1 MQTDR
6 PFDYL
11 VPARLEG
18 ALQAGMRVWVQ
29 FGKGARK
36 VSGMVVSVSDQSDYD
51 GQLKPL
57 LDVLDPA
64 PGFGPRIIK
73 AIEVVGANN
82 VFFLDCVHADDVA
95 NYVENRCGKSC

>member
-1 MQTDR
+1 MAIVAKVIVDVPTMQTDR

-64 PGFGPRIIK
+64 PVLNHELLK
-73 AIEVVGANN
+73 
-82 VFFLDCVHADDVA
+82 L
-95 NYVENRCGKSC
+95 S

>member
-1 MQTDR
+1 MAIVAKVIVDVPTMQTDR

-36 VSGMVVSVSDQSDYD
+36 VSG
-51 GQLKPL
+51 
-57 LDVLDPA
+57 
-64 PGFGPRIIK
+64 
-73 AIEVVGANN
+73 
-82 VFFLDCVHADDVA
+82 
-95 NYVENRCGKSC
+95 